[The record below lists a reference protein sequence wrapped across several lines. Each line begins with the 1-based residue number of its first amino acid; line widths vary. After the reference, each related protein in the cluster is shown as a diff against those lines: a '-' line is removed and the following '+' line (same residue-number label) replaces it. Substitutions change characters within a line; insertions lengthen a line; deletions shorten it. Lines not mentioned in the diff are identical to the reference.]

1 MADIAD
7 AMGEALFATLAPE
20 PGPDAQPPEAPQ
32 AQTPEAAPPPE
43 PQPQPA
49 DTATPAPQPEPQ
61 RPPDVP
67 LATYLDTREELKT
80 AKARL
85 AELERL
91 QQPPEPVKVPDLYDS
106 PEEYQQY
113 IEQQVQ
119 QRLAAVEWGVI
130 ERLSTQ
136 TTVAAHGA
144 ETLEAAKAWAVEN
157 RQTRPYLG
165 QMFKSQPDPF
175 GWLVGEYQRDRLL
188 KDLGSDPDAYVRR
201 RFAELEPGSAPQP
214 AATTPA
220 PQPAQGPAATP
231 QPSPPP
237 RSLAS
242 LPGSGG
248 AEHVPAGSLFGEV
261 KFALDK

>member
-7 AMGEALFATLAPE
+7 AMGEALFANLSPE
-20 PGPDAQPPEAPQ
+20 PGSDAQPPEAPQ
-32 AQTPEAAPPPE
+32 ALTPEAAPIPE

-49 DTATPAPQPEPQ
+49 DLAAPTPQPEPV

-67 LATYLDTREELKT
+67 LATYLDTREELKS
-80 AKARL
+80 ARARL

-91 QQPPEPVKVPDLYDS
+91 QTPAEPVRVPDLYDN

-136 TTVAAHGA
+136 TTIAAHGA
-144 ETLEAAKAWAVEN
+144 ETLDAAKAWAVEN

-220 PQPAQGPAATP
+220 PQPAQAPAAPPPTP
-231 QPSPPP
+231 PPP